1 MTWANAEGRRQHTEN
16 FKYDLVLE
24 LKMASHAVEPDLGGS
39 VPDTVSRKEI
49 VPDLQDLTL

>member
-1 MTWANAEGRRQHTEN
+1 MTCANSEGRQHTEN
-16 FKYDLVLE
+16 FKHNLALE
-24 LKMASHAVEPDLGGS
+24 LEMASHAPEPDLGGS